1 MEGLKLP
8 KGALEKEKIR
18 AVLSRLDML
27 EKRANDAETRLEELM
42 KRLDSLNVVD
52 KRIGALTLTGRDPLG
67 LDGGTTRR
75 HLIDDGQVQ
84 VAVQGQGQGTR
95 DGRGSHYQQVG
106 DGRRAFLA
114 QGSALAHAEAV
125 LLVDDGEAEVS
136 KLDSRLDDGVRSHY
150 KGGRA

>member
-52 KRIGALTLTGRDPLG
+52 KRIGALEK
-67 LDGGTTRR
+67 
-75 HLIDDGQVQ
+75 
-84 VAVQGQGQGTR
+84 
-95 DGRGSHYQQVG
+95 
-106 DGRRAFLA
+106 
-114 QGSALAHAEAV
+114 ALE
-125 LLVDDGEAEVS
+125 
-136 KLDSRLDDGVRSHY
+136 K
-150 KGGRA
+150 KK

>member
-52 KRIGALTLTGRDPLG
+52 KRIGTLEKAL
-67 LDGGTTRR
+67 
-75 HLIDDGQVQ
+75 
-84 VAVQGQGQGTR
+84 
-95 DGRGSHYQQVG
+95 
-106 DGRRAFLA
+106 
-114 QGSALAHAEAV
+114 E
-125 LLVDDGEAEVS
+125 
-136 KLDSRLDDGVRSHY
+136 K
-150 KGGRA
+150 KK

>member
-52 KRIGALTLTGRDPLG
+52 KRIGALEKSL
-67 LDGGTTRR
+67 
-75 HLIDDGQVQ
+75 
-84 VAVQGQGQGTR
+84 
-95 DGRGSHYQQVG
+95 
-106 DGRRAFLA
+106 
-114 QGSALAHAEAV
+114 E
-125 LLVDDGEAEVS
+125 
-136 KLDSRLDDGVRSHY
+136 K
-150 KGGRA
+150 KK